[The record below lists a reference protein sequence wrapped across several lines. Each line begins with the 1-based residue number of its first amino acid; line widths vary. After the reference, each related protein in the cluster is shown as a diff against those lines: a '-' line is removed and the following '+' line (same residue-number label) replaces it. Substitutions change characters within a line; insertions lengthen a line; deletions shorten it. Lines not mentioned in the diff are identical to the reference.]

1 MPRFTPRL
9 FLVLAGLWML
19 AMTWR
24 LYAQFGDTIR
34 VEGRLTSVSS
44 YLADRCGQRVGP
56 AAATCLAEAGEEA
69 QLLLRQEQAK
79 SVLFI
84 VAPLLFYLLAWL
96 PVRFVRERL
105 RGSSLRPLGPRAR
118 GDDGRG

>member
-1 MPRFTPRL
+1 MVRANPRL
-9 FLVLAGLWML
+9 FLALAGLWML

-24 LYAQFGDTIR
+24 IYPQFGDTIR

-56 AAATCLAEAGEEA
+56 AAVTCLAEGGEEA

-84 VAPLLFYLLAWL
+84 VAPLLFYFLAWL
-96 PVRFVRERL
+96 PLRRLRERYVA
-105 RGSSLRPLGPRAR
+105 LGFRS
-118 GDDGRG
+118 GG